1 MERRIAPP
9 GSPELIALLD
19 KLTSAPSGSRG
30 TEGIFRS
37 KQKVLM
43 FAAGLGVKLGQRKE
57 IQKRGEAIRYSIF
70 EGAVDETFINA
81 VAIAE
86 TGDLKI
92 LSDERA
98 EERIQIFEE
107 YAHAGL
113 IELQNRLAVP
123 GEDLEHVLQLVMDER
138 AAKQAPVGVIP
149 DLANLFNR

>member
-1 MERRIAPP
+1 
-9 GSPELIALLD
+9 
-19 KLTSAPSGSRG
+19 
-30 TEGIFRS
+30 
-37 KQKVLM
+37 
-43 FAAGLGVKLGQRKE
+43 LGQRKE

-92 LSDERA
+92 VSDERA